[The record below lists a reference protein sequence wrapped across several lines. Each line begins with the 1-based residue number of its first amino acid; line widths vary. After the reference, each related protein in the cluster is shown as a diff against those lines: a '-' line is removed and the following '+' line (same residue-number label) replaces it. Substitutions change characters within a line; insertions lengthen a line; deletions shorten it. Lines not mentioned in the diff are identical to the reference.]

1 MHTVYVL
8 GIGFALFIVCLI
20 IGRFAGGS
28 KAAMRKGALMFIPLW
43 LVGAA
48 INLAIGVLGAGYT
61 MKDEF
66 PIFLLVFSVPAFFAV
81 IFWWRAWQASKA

>member
-1 MHTVYVL
+1 MHTVIVL
-8 GIGFALFIVCLI
+8 GIGFVLFFVCIL

-28 KAAMRKGALMFIPLW
+28 KGTMRKAALAFIPLW

-48 INLAIGVLGAGYT
+48 INMAIGVWSAGYP

-66 PIFLLVFSVPAFFAV
+66 PIFLLVFSAPAFFAM
-81 IFWWRAWQASKA
+81 IFWWRSWQASKA